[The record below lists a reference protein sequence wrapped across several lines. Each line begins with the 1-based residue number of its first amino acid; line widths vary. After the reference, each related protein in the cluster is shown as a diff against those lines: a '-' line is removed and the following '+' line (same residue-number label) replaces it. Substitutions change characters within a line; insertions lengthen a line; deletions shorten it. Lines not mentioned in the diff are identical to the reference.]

1 MYYVNGK
8 QVKEMLM
15 KGNDGFLHRTL
26 LGYLSNNRKFYS
38 KDSSYESPLVDV
50 HVYCEGERLLTSP
63 QFIKRSELSSTT
75 ITVQSTFQYNLKVS
89 NPSASGVTDFSGTK
103 GKRPT
108 FKLDP
113 TVIGTKSSANVY
125 LLKAPE
131 SSDWVD
137 TGSYSIIFDDYS
149 FSSIPTSALHK
160 DCSFEQAGVFVRGSD
175 NYNLCY
181 VAGLVILP
189 APNHETFAYISLN
202 LINPPEVSFSGSQS
216 LVHFGYLPKDTAE
229 EMGFTAEENPNGEP
243 KEATDYYGWG
253 CWADNEQWFWS
264 DDELREI
271 FSVGAGTISQM
282 FLNTFI
288 ENSTLSYNDTW
299 HWGVYDLDVSNLG
312 GSASFINNPVFS
324 DGWIFDHDDTQMFSD
339 IISLQNTT
347 LADVLNAN
355 FSSPQGTITM
365 IIPYSQQSINSND
378 TMGGLWGELE
388 NSSII
393 TTDIFTYAEQFFN
406 IDTNVK
412 PLPTDNLV
420 TGTFETSISSTN
432 GYLYCCSNFG
442 SYDILTATASN
453 VATFNVGTDTS
464 IVYLGAR
471 NKNAVLSLTF
481 SDSSVSSS
489 LIEMFNSERFSY
501 YKLLPFI
508 TGQNDG
514 AISTD
519 GTIGLEISE

>member
-15 KGNDGFLHRTL
+15 KGSDGFLHRTL
-26 LGYLSNNRKFYS
+26 YGYLSNNRKFYS
-38 KDSSYESPLVDV
+38 KDTAYESPLVDV
-50 HVYCEGERLLTSP
+50 RVYCEGERLLTSP

-149 FSSIPTSALHK
+149 FTSIPTSAFHK
-160 DCSFEQAGVFVRGSD
+160 DCSFEQAGVYVRSSD

-181 VAGLVILP
+181 VAGLSILP
-189 APNHETFAYISLN
+189 VPNHETFAYISLN
-202 LINPPEVSFSGSQS
+202 LINPPEISFSGSQS

-229 EMGFTAEENPNGEP
+229 AMGFTAEENPNGES

-299 HWGVYDLDVSNLG
+299 HWGVYDLDVSSLG

-355 FSSPQGTITM
+355 FTSPQGTITI
-365 IIPYSQQSINSND
+365 IIPYSQQSTNSNN
-378 TMGGLWGELE
+378 TMGELWGELE
-388 NSSII
+388 SSSIL
-393 TTDIFTYAEQFFN
+393 TTDIFTCAEQFFN
-406 IDTNVK
+406 VDTNVK

-420 TGTFETSISSTN
+420 TGTFETSISSAS
-432 GYLYCCSNFG
+432 GYLYCCGNFG
-442 SYDILTATASN
+442 SSDMLTATASN
-453 VATFNVGTDTS
+453 TETFNVGSDTS
-464 IVYLGAR
+464 IVYLGTR
-471 NKNAVLSLTF
+471 NKNAILSLSF
-481 SDSSVSSS
+481 SDPSVPSSF
-489 LIEMFNSERFSY
+489 IEMFNSERFSY

-508 TGQNDG
+508 TGQNEG

>member
-15 KGNDGFLHRTL
+15 KGSDGFLHRTAS
-26 LGYLSNNRKFYS
+26 GYLSNNRKFYS
-38 KDSSYESPLVDV
+38 KDTAYESPLVDV
-50 HVYCEGERLLTSP
+50 RVYCEGECLLTSP

-125 LLKAPE
+125 LLT
-131 SSDWVD
+131 SDWVD

-149 FSSIPTSALHK
+149 FTSIPTSAFHK
-160 DCSFEQAGVFVRGSD
+160 DCSFEQAGVYVRDSD

-181 VAGLVILP
+181 VAGLAILP
-189 APNHETFAYISLN
+189 APNHETFAYVSLN
-202 LINPPEVSFSGSQS
+202 LINPPEISFSGSQS

-229 EMGFTAEENPNGEP
+229 AMGFTAEENPNGEP

-288 ENSTLSYNDTW
+288 ENLTLSYNDTW
-299 HWGVYDLDVSNLG
+299 HWGVYDLDVSSLG

-347 LADVLNAN
+347 LADVLNTY
-355 FSSPQGTITM
+355 FTSPQGTITI
-365 IIPYSQQSINSND
+365 IIPYSQQSTNSND

-388 NSSII
+388 SSSILMA
-393 TTDIFTYAEQFFN
+393 DIFTCAEQFFN
-406 IDTNVK
+406 VDTNVK

-420 TGTFETSISSTN
+420 TGTFETSISSAS

-442 SYDILTATASN
+442 SSGMLTATASN
-453 VATFNVGTDTS
+453 TATFNVGSDTS

-471 NKNAVLSLTF
+471 NKNAILSLSF
-481 SDSSVSSS
+481 SDPSVPTSF
-489 LIEMFNSERFSY
+489 IEMFNSERFGY

-508 TGQNDG
+508 TGQNEG